1 VNPDLQRQAP
11 KRLLVDDAGF
21 VFATPPGP
29 RASGYVL
36 FSREGTLMAQPL
48 DSGRLELSG
57 DAVPIAEQ
65 VARNGDFSVSSTG
78 VLVYATSLGV
88 GGASRLSWYDRHGK
102 FLGAAGAPSFITDV
116 QLAPDGTR
124 VAAVRSPGGRQAI
137 WVDEFARGVSNRI
150 TPPDTSIRPVWSPDG
165 NRLVFESASS
175 IFVKAA
181 NNAGNEQV
189 LFKFERPTDPLDWSR
204 DGRWLLYQEM
214 DPKTKHDLWALPME
228 PGKPAGK
235 PMVFLQTAFDESDG
249 KFSPDGR
256 FVAYTSDESGR
267 IEVYVASFPEPSLRV
282 PISNGGGY
290 QPRWRRDG
298 KELLYFAPGG
308 NLMSVDV
315 TLGGTFQAGVP
326 KALFRVAIY
335 GGGSTQHRWDI
346 TADGQ
351 RFLIATVGGD
361 TSASAPLTLVQN
373 WTALLRK

>member
-1 VNPDLQRQAP
+1 
-11 KRLLVDDAGF
+11 
-21 VFATPPGP
+21 
-29 RASGYVL
+29 
-36 FSREGTLMAQPL
+36 
-48 DSGRLELSG
+48 
-57 DAVPIAEQ
+57 
-65 VARNGDFSVSSTG
+65 
-78 VLVYATSLGV
+78 
-88 GGASRLSWYDRHGK
+88 
-102 FLGAAGAPSFITDV
+102 
-116 QLAPDGTR
+116 